1 MEDLKSQLDIINENH
16 KKEKEKIKNENIKL
30 KKELA
35 EIKEVLFTF
44 EKVCKKIRVA

>member
-1 MEDLKSQLDIINENH
+1 MDSLKNQLDIINAEH
-16 KKEKEKIKNENIKL
+16 KKEIEKIKNENKKI